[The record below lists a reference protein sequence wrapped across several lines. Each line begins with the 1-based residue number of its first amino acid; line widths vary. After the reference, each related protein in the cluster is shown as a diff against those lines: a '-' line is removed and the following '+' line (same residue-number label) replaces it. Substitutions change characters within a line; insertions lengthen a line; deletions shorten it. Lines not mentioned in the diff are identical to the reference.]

1 MSHKQNIINNDV
13 ESRLQELFQMADVQ
27 QKELQRQTEFSTK
40 TRAELDNLKFKYNES
55 EKQLRTYKSETMTKI
70 ENINDDLNEQ
80 LVQTNT
86 FAGELAT

>member
-1 MSHKQNIINNDV
+1 
-13 ESRLQELFQMADVQ
+13 
-27 QKELQRQTEFSTK
+27 
-40 TRAELDNLKFKYNES
+40 LKFKYNES